1 MKLVRS
7 IEVDVLP
14 LPLTFAMRASRK
26 HKDVEKK
33 SKPTKSANACHNN
46 CPTIFEVKSR
56 TKRNEERCQRDP
68 RPLLNDELSNKLR
81 AEKFSFFF
89 YLLFFLSCY
98 LCLYAFDGSIN
109 LLQLMIMSYTIHDH
123 QILALF
129 TCC

>member
-81 AEKFSFFF
+81 AEKFSFFSIYF
-89 YLLFFLSCY
+89 SFFLVIFVY
-98 LCLYAFDGSIN
+98 MLLMVQSI
-109 LLQLMIMSYTIHDH
+109 
-123 QILALF
+123 
-129 TCC
+129 CCN